1 MMTPTAE
8 NQDTPF
14 RSDGRA
20 IDIDRHVPVGHF
32 LVNVEGTVREAD
44 QPGLQL
50 LGEDATSF
58 LGQAFSDHVYRDD
71 ADLFTRHLRQV
82 FESPQKKICELR
94 LIGKEGIVF
103 DSLLESAIGS
113 GPERRHDMC
122 SLAVRD
128 ITLIK
133 LIRKILS
140 LEWKYSES
148 ILSGTFDGIIT
159 FDSVYQCTEWNP
171 AMEQMTGISRNESL
185 GKNIFE
191 TLPFLKRI
199 GEDRYY
205 AAALQGRK
213 VTSRNRHYSV
223 KRTGQEGFFDARYA
237 PLKHDSGESSGGI
250 AIIRDITGQKKQGE
264 ELLKANKYESLSL
277 LASGIAHDFNNL
289 LAGIL
294 GNISL
299 ARLHMKQGDKTY
311 ELVDKAIKIVL
322 RASELTRQLT
332 LLSSEVEPVRRPAFI
347 AKLLKDAATF
357 TLSGSPIGCE
367 FAIDDTL
374 WPVEIDEGQI
384 RQAVRT
390 IITYLNKSLR
400 AGGKIAMA
408 AKNAVIAR
416 NSALPL
422 LHGKYVLISISD
434 YDSNTSS
441 DNILTPRNPFGITAV
456 EGEKISKSP
465 ELSMAYSI
473 ISNHEG
479 LITVESAVEAGTA
492 VVIFLPATEKAV
504 EEKEVKT
511 PLTLAGK
518 GRILIMDDEDDVRDI
533 AGKILSYIGYEVAM
547 VQDGEDALRA
557 YMDAVNSGKPFDAVI
572 LDLTV
577 QGGMGGKEA
586 LMRLLDIDPEVK
598 AIVSSGNLRDPV
610 MSKFGKFGFKG
621 AIAKPFK
628 IGELNEILS
637 KAME

>member
-1 MMTPTAE
+1 MVPPAE
-8 NQDTPF
+8 NQDKAF
-14 RSDGRA
+14 RSRGRA
-20 IDIDRHVPVGHF
+20 IDLDHHVPVGHF
-32 LVNVEGTVREAD
+32 LVDVEGAVQEAD
-44 QPGLQL
+44 QAGLQL
-50 LGEDATSF
+50 LGEDVTSL
-58 LGQAFSDHVYRDD
+58 LGTPFSDHVYQDD
-71 ADLFTRHLRQV
+71 ADLFTRHLQQV
-82 FESPQKKICELR
+82 FESPPTRTCELR

-103 DSLLESAIGS
+103 DSLLESSVGS
-113 GPERRHDMC
+113 GPEGRHDRC
-122 SLAVRD
+122 WLAVHD

-133 LIRKILS
+133 LIRKIVS
-140 LEWKYSES
+140 LERKYSES
-148 ILSGTFDGIIT
+148 IISSTFDGIIA
-159 FDSVYQCTEWNP
+159 FDSIYQCTEWNP

-191 TLPFLKRI
+191 NLPFLKRI

-213 VTSRNRHYSV
+213 VTSRNRHYSIR
-223 KRTGQEGFFDARYA
+223 RTGREGFFDARYA
-237 PLKHDSGESSGGI
+237 PLKDNSGELSGGI
-250 AIIRDITGQKKQGE
+250 AIVRDITVQKRQGE

-311 ELVDKAIKIVL
+311 ELVDKAIKIVH

-332 LLSSEVEPVRRPAFI
+332 LLSSEVEPVKRPVFI
-347 AKLLKDAATF
+347 AKLLKNAAAF

-384 RQAVRT
+384 RQAVHT
-390 IITYLNKSLR
+390 IIIYLNKSLR
-400 AGGKIAMA
+400 TGGKIALA

-416 NSALPL
+416 DSALPL

-434 YDSNTSS
+434 YGSNTSS
-441 DNILTPRNPFGITAV
+441 DNILTQRDPFGITAV
-456 EGEKISKSP
+456 EGDQIRKSA

-479 LITVESAVEAGTA
+479 LITVESAVEGGTA
-492 VVIFLPATEKAV
+492 IVIFLPATEKTVV
-504 EEKEVKT
+504 EQEVKT
-511 PLTLAGK
+511 PLALAGK

-533 AGKILSYIGYEVAM
+533 AGKILSYIGYEVALA
-547 VQDGEDALRA
+547 QDGEDALRA
-557 YMDAVNSGKPFDAVI
+557 YMDAINSERSFDAVI

-577 QGGMGGKEA
+577 QGGMGGKET
-586 LMRLLDIDPEVK
+586 LLRLLDIDPEVK
-598 AIVSSGNLRDPV
+598 AIVSSGYSRDPV
-610 MSKFGKFGFKG
+610 MSEFNKFGFKG